1 MFLSMCALQHFGK
14 PLITNIQAHIAEI
27 QRKYNSI
34 WVCVCSKEAFFQRV
48 KMIFR
53 LANCIVSKRPNWLL
67 WLAGRLSSPI
77 GGSVREAQVGIQ
89 QCATIFNSAV
99 TCNTHTLTPVAVT
112 AAAAISA
119 ETHYPFIFCYFCSF
133 STFILCSLPFASSSL
148 SFNSAH
154 PHPLSCDRSYMRVHY
169 VCSSAGNC
177 LFVVV
182 AENRISRAD

>member
-1 MFLSMCALQHFGK
+1 MAG
-14 PLITNIQAHIAEI
+14 
-27 QRKYNSI
+27 
-34 WVCVCSKEAFFQRV
+34 CVCSNEAFFQRV

-67 WLAGRLSSPI
+67 WFAGRLSSTV
-77 GGSVREAQVGIQ
+77 GGSVKEAQVGIQ
-89 QCATIFNSAV
+89 QCATIFNSAF
-99 TCNTHTLTPVAVT
+99 TCNTHTLALTTAVPVAVT
-112 AAAAISA
+112 AAAAAAISA

-154 PHPLSCDRSYMRVHY
+154 SHPLSCDRSYMRVHY

-177 LFVVV
+177 LFVIV